1 MIGGMVIMPYK
12 PYVPQDIGELLD
24 YLAYVTLASPTFK
37 DKTGYFPR
45 ENIETAF
52 FGLNES
58 LLMVRNELGDARYA
72 ALKALSDKMRALFE
86 ADPEDKTGETH
97 AGRMLIHEMEDIL
110 ENVAK
115 QAARRGRKSAE
126 D

>member
-1 MIGGMVIMPYK
+1 MPYQ
-12 PYVPQDIGELLD
+12 PYVPQDVGELLD
-24 YLAYVTLASPTFK
+24 QLAYMMLASPTFK
-37 DKTGYFPR
+37 DKTGYLPGR
-45 ENIETAF
+45 NVDTAF
-52 FGLNES
+52 FALNEG
-58 LLMVRNELGDARYA
+58 LLVVRKELGDARYA

-115 QAARRGRKSAE
+115 QAATRGRKSAE